1 MDKREVNTFKDDLYE
16 VIRFYGFGD
25 ERGYLYLGVMSIW
38 NMRKP
43 MENLMFGLLNSLEKH
58 PEGGKTW

>member
-25 ERGYLYLGVMSIW
+25 ERGYLYLGVMSI
-38 NMRKP
+38 
-43 MENLMFGLLNSLEKH
+43 
-58 PEGGKTW
+58 